1 MLDHMENVAEL
12 FLAMKKFRQ
21 LGTNEEN
28 VDENSEKLT
37 QEEIEERKFGCVFC
51 GGTNSQFCSSECECN
66 LTKAFL
72 DFLQAFCPGSIH
84 PFRAPLTPMTVST
97 KLNCPVAMQ

>member
-28 VDENSEKLT
+28 VDEKSERLT
-37 QEEIEERKFGCVFC
+37 EEEVEERKFECFYGV
-51 GGTNSQFCSSECECN
+51 TNSQFCCSSECECN
-66 LTKAFL
+66 LTKASL